1 MTAVNEMACKK
12 SSRSAKLKVWFLE
25 ETQKVGQVMS
35 ENAKLLKSEGSLI
48 KNAKIG
54 QLGWLSG

>member
-1 MTAVNEMACKK
+1 MKWHAK
-12 SSRSAKLKVWFLE
+12 SRPAQQNSKCGSWKRPR
-25 ETQKVGQVMS
+25 KVGQVMS

-54 QLGWLSG
+54 QLEWLSG

>member
-1 MTAVNEMACKK
+1 MTAVNELACKK
-12 SSRSAKLKVWFLE
+12 SSRSAKVWFLE